1 MSFPPMALQLAVLLI
16 VTIAAFYDIRYRRIP
31 NAVVLA
37 GLILGLSLNSFLFE
51 WQGFLFAAKG
61 FGLALLVYFPLWA
74 IRAMGAGDAKL
85 MAAIGS
91 MLGAANW
98 LGVFVVTAILGGIAG
113 IVFAL
118 ARKQLGQRLSN
129 VGFLVSLLLR
139 MQAPYLKS
147 EQLDVKSEKA
157 LRMPHGAIIAA
168 ASFVFLAAAW
178 KWAPR

>member
-1 MSFPPMALQLAVLLI
+1 
-16 VTIAAFYDIRYRRIP
+16 
-31 NAVVLA
+31 
-37 GLILGLSLNSFLFE
+37 
-51 WQGFLFAAKG
+51 
-61 FGLALLVYFPLWA
+61 
-74 IRAMGAGDAKL
+74 MGAGDAKL